1 MKEIIGLLGLEIG
14 ATKPQL
20 KKWRQR
26 GGVPHKYRLQMTRV
40 ADRKGWPVSE
50 GDFDFEPSL
59 KSEKKRWRQRMAR
72 ATQQAAA

>member
-14 ATKPQL
+14 KTKADL

-26 GGVPHKYRLQMTRV
+26 GCVPHKFRLPMLAT
-40 ADRKGWPVSE
+40 AKRKGWPVSE

-59 KSEKKRWRQRMAR
+59 KSEIPRWKKRMR
-72 ATQQAAA
+72 ASQQVAA